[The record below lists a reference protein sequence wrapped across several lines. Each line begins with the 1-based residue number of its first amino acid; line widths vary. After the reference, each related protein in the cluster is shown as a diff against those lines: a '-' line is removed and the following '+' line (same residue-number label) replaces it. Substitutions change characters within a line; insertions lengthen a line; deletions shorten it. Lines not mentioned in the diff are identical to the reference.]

1 VNQQEDKDNR
11 SGNSAPGERG
21 KELNCL
27 HRIEEILTDT
37 DAPLAETSVRLLQVI
52 PAGWRNPEA
61 CQVRIAI
68 GGERFDTPG
77 FTETDWS
84 KTEDIVSREKVSGT
98 ITVTCGSEPP
108 TSSTGPFLREES
120 RLLKAIALRLGHFLA
135 HRRTRGMTR
144 ELQKTLDGL
153 PTTPQGEWRAVLE
166 ISRQTNRR
174 FYLSLSRKMLNHL
187 SWSGVSEAEQLLRSL
202 GMCSQESEAEEL
214 LKDWNVPGEVKR
226 QAELSEDLNEVAFA
240 IAAAHLEDAE
250 ILSLIKR
257 WIQEGQLSFLARV
270 VNRHL
275 SLAEVAEALQ
285 RYEFLSP
292 DESAIE
298 PANKRGITVALMT
311 FTC

>member
-68 GGERFDTPG
+68 EGERFDTPG

-120 RLLKAIALRLGHFLA
+120 RLLRTIALRLGHFLA

-144 ELQKTLDGL
+144 KLQKTLDGL

-174 FYLSLSRKMLNHL
+174 FYLSLSRKK
-187 SWSGVSEAEQLLRSL
+187 QLLRSL

-275 SLAEVAEALQ
+275 SLAEVAEALPLP
-285 RYEFLSP
+285 R
-292 DESAIE
+292 
-298 PANKRGITVALMT
+298 
-311 FTC
+311 